1 LEALALGPRNLI
13 NRRHDSGG
21 FTLIELLVVVAI
33 ISVLLAVLLPSI
45 HRARMLAKRLACQGN
60 LRQIAYAWNVYLGD
74 SDGRFYQGK
83 NANLDYGG
91 WQGQSTQGQDPL
103 PRPLNPYLGLSPTL
117 ATEEEA
123 RVFCCP
129 ADRGG
134 APGYAVYT
142 RVYRYLGTSYQTNI
156 LLVGQSQVLVL
167 DDAFKTLH
175 EEINYLLPHLKVD
188 QVYNPTHVLLI
199 GDYGWLN
206 QWKPLPLPREDWKDL
221 AEWHHKSDCHSMA
234 FLDGHV
240 RFICIEKG
248 LYVGDEYTVL
258 PFKGLYG
265 LAREAQAMWR

>member
-1 LEALALGPRNLI
+1 LGPRNPTDRCQ
-13 NRRHDSGG
+13 NYGG
-21 FTLIELLVVVAI
+21 FTLIELLVVIAI
-33 ISVLLAVLLPSI
+33 ISVLLAILLPSLN
-45 HRARMLAKRLACQGN
+45 RARMLAKRVACQGN
-60 LRQIAYAWNVYLGD
+60 LRQIAYAWNIYLGD
-74 SDGRFYQGK
+74 SEGRFYQGA

-91 WQGQSTQGQDPL
+91 WQGQYTQGQDPF

-117 ATEEEA
+117 ATEPEA

-129 ADRGG
+129 ADCGG
-134 APGYAVYT
+134 VPGYAVHT
-142 RVYRYLGTSYQTNI
+142 RVYRYLGTSYLTNI
-156 LLVGQSQVLVL
+156 LLVGQNQVLVL

-175 EEINYLLPHLKVD
+175 EEINRRLPYLRVD
-188 QVYNPTHVLLI
+188 QVYNPARLLLI

-206 QWKPLPLPREDWKDL
+206 QWKPVPLPRDDWKEL
-221 AEWHHKSDCHSMA
+221 AEWHRSPDCHNMG

-265 LAREAQAMWR
+265 LAREAQALQP